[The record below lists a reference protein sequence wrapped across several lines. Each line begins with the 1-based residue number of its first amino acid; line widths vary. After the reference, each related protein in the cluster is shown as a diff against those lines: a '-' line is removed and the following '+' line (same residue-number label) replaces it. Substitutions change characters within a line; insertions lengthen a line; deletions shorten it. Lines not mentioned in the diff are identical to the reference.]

1 MSKIVEVSEILQ
13 GQQIDSS
20 NITYY
25 EPNAITDLI
34 ILDQLNAVQ
43 LAKIMNNLLVSIIGT
58 TKQMLDIDPFDED
71 MDFWRDDYNN
81 ELDSFVVLADKLTSR
96 NAKLSDRLTLIDTV
110 SDIQVMYDKAKVL
123 VGEVLLWI

>member
-1 MSKIVEVSEILQ
+1 MSKIVEVSEIVQ

-20 NITYY
+20 NITYH

-58 TKQMLDIDPFDED
+58 TEQMLDIDPFDED
-71 MDFWRDDYNN
+71 MNFWRDDYNN
-81 ELDSFVVLADKLTSR
+81 ELDSFVVLADKLSSR
-96 NAKLSDRLTLIDTV
+96 NAKLSDRLTLIDKV